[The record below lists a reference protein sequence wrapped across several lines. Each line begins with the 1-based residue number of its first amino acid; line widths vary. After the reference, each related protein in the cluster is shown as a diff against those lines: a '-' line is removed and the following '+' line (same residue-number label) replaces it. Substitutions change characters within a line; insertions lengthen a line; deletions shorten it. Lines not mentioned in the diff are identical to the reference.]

1 MRGTI
6 VRALSGFYYV
16 LSEGETF
23 ECRARG
29 AFRNRKQTPLVGD
42 EVEFGEGTVETTLKD
57 SYRNMREIVEKYP
70 EILER
75 ADRAFRKCGIEPVV
89 TPIRGGTDGAR
100 LSYMGLP
107 CPNLS
112 TGGYNFHGRK
122 ELIPVQA
129 MEKMVDV
136 LEKLVTE

>member
-1 MRGTI
+1 MFGRRKET
-6 VRALSGFYYV
+6 VRRIAEYLNGRY
-16 LSEGETF
+16 
-23 ECRARG
+23 
-29 AFRNRKQTPLVGD
+29 
-42 EVEFGEGTVETTLKD
+42 GEGTVETTMKD

-75 ADRAFRKCGIEPVV
+75 ADRAFRKCGIEPAV

-112 TGGYNFHGRK
+112 TGGYNFHEGRN
-122 ELIPVQA
+122 
-129 MEKMVDV
+129 
-136 LEKLVTE
+136 